1 MNEGEMYLT
10 LASIVRIAVRVIG
23 DVTLVLENNNYL

>member
-10 LASIVRIAVRVIG
+10 LASIVRIVVRVIG